1 MIEFKNLTPEDQ
13 IAEVSNLA
21 ETISREYF
29 SEVKSITLV
38 NFEFNAT
45 FEITSKFQRCAMRI
59 NINSQRTAENIKAE
73 IEFVKALGT
82 NKALN
87 LPRPVPTLNGEFVVS
102 ASLPSLSREVHVV
115 MYSWLE
121 GSEVGDEP
129 TQEQVYAL
137 GAAMAHMHNTMSES
151 QLTVGS
157 ALPTFDDFLW
167 GTNDYL
173 FSGLSEVGK
182 SEKLLLLE
190 VRSRIEEIVAHLFE
204 KERSIPIHADLHGW
218 NVMWH
223 EDAIAIFDFDDSG
236 IGLPLQDL
244 ATAIYYL
251 DTPDQEKA
259 LLSGYQSIRPL
270 PKYSHIEMRGL
281 LLQRRILL
289 LNYLY
294 ETMNQEHSELLTEY
308 LPETI
313 RRAEL
318 FLNEIVKS

>member
-1 MIEFKNLTPEDQ
+1 MIEFKNLTSEEQ
-13 IAEVSNLA
+13 IAEVSKLA
-21 ETISREYF
+21 QALSREYF
-29 SEVKSITLV
+29 LEVCSITLV

-45 FEITSKFQRCAMRI
+45 FEIISNSQRYAMRI

-73 IEFVKALGT
+73 IEFVTALGT
-82 NKALN
+82 NKGLN
-87 LPRPVPTLNGEFVVS
+87 LPRPMPTISGEFVIS

-121 GSEVGDEP
+121 GSEVGDEA
-129 TQEQVYAL
+129 TQEQVFAL
-137 GAAMAHMHNTMSES
+137 GSAMAHMHNTMSES
-151 QLTVGS
+151 QLPAGS

-173 FSGLSEVGK
+173 FSDLSEVGE

-190 VRSRIEEIVAHLFE
+190 ARSCIEKIVAHLFE
-204 KERSIPIHADLHGW
+204 REQSIPIHADLHGW

-223 EDAIAIFDFDDSG
+223 EGAIAIFDFDDSG

-251 DTPDQEKA
+251 DTPEQDKA

-270 PKYSHIEMRGL
+270 PKYSEVEMRGL
-281 LLQRRILL
+281 LLQRRILI

-294 ETMNQEHSELLTEY
+294 ETMNQEHRELLTEY

-313 RRAEL
+313 RRVEH
-318 FLNEIVKS
+318 FLALSNQ